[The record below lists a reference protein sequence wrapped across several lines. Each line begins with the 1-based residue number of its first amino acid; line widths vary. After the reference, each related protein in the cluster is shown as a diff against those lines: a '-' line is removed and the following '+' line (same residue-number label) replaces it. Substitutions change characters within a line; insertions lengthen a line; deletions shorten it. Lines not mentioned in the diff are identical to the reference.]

1 MDTHN
6 IQETTIQVPSVNTK
20 TLTID
25 LWKALGILGGA
36 VLVAVVTTAF
46 AAGRTIN
53 SDHFATLA
61 TAADVAEIKTSYVRS
76 DVYTANQ
83 AAITSSL
90 RDIKDQL
97 TALNQA
103 RVMSVAPV
111 K

>member
-1 MDTHN
+1 MDT
-6 IQETTIQVPSVNTK
+6 ETVPVVAVQVPTTK

-36 VLVAVVTTAF
+36 VLVAIVTTAF
-46 AAGRTIN
+46 AAGRTLN
-53 SDHFATLA
+53 ADHFTTLA
-61 TAADVAEIKTSYVRS
+61 TASDVAEIKTSYVRS

-83 AAITSSL
+83 TALTSSL

-103 RVMSVAPV
+103 RLMPT